1 MAHEFL
7 CRGARVRVHSD
18 GRVEVLSDP
27 AVCYCPY
34 VEAAYGVDPL
44 LSGSLGQLEG
54 AEAPVDHQDVVG
66 GLRERHLGEQ
76 LSPQLHRGSLLEVKQ
91 PSQEESPKA
100 MGALLKE
107 VADHHQP
114 VAFEEAAL
122 SSLSVRPPVEQHSF
136 NGLGVDLLQI
146 G

>member
-1 MAHEFL
+1 M
-7 CRGARVRVHSD
+7 
-18 GRVEVLSDP
+18 
-27 AVCYCPY
+27 
-34 VEAAYGVDPL
+34 
-44 LSGSLGQLEG
+44 
-54 AEAPVDHQDVVG
+54 
-66 GLRERHLGEQ
+66 
-76 LSPQLHRGSLLEVKQ
+76 
-91 PSQEESPKA
+91 
-100 MGALLKE
+100 KE